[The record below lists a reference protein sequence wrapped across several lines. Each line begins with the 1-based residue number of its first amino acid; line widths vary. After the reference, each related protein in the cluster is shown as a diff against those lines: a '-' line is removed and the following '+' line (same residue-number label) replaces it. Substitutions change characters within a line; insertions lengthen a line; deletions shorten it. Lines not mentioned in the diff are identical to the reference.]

1 MALVLPV
8 LYLGSM
14 YGLYQYVKNKVR
26 YYETTQE
33 IEIDVDIN
41 IDNTEP
47 VYTAISNNN
56 ISGNIIVCCTGDM
69 QSMALLYGVMNVYNN
84 NNINVL
90 FINNERYN
98 KMGEFVEN
106 ICGQHNINFIQKTI
120 NTNNIMHINV
130 ENNIEN
136 ARRDTINEL
145 CAQLGT
151 KNVFE
156 AHTIENQCNSIL
168 DNIMRGITYRQL
180 DTIKPFANMDMSIIK
195 SFVEKY
201 DIPYDTVTMD
211 HNLTSAMNIFNE
223 FETVLGSHYPNWRE
237 NIINYAV
244 NINDRLNQF
253 ETNIDNIM
261 KNCTGMDKYGS
272 YCRYNIDT
280 TSYDLFSN
288 IINKIADNNNTERPS
303 RYIKTQM
310 YEGKFA
316 SHTSLSNW
324 FCDGHY
330 VVYLN
335 NDMMTHLDNL
345 RTYLDTVN
353 ALDYIDNNSDIFN
366 VSIDMNQYKISRTTD
381 NVIDYIG
388 DMIKGIIHLE
398 AKDERFNIIELF
410 H

>member
-26 YYETTQE
+26 EYETTQ
-33 IEIDVDIN
+33 EIDVDIN
-41 IDNTEP
+41 IDKTED
-47 VYTAISNNN
+47 VYTAISNSIITNN

-69 QSMALLYGVMNVYNN
+69 QSMALLYGVMNVYDSD
-84 NNINVL
+84 NINVL

-106 ICGQHNINFIQKTI
+106 ICEKHNINFIQKTI
-120 NTNNIMHINV
+120 NTNDIMHINV

-136 ARRDTINEL
+136 ARRNTISEL

-156 AHTIENQCNSIL
+156 AHTIENQCNNIL
-168 DNIMRGITYRQL
+168 DNIMRWGTYKQL
-180 DTIKPFANMDMSIIK
+180 DTIKPFINMDMDMIRR
-195 SFVEKY
+195 FVEKY

-223 FETVLGSHYPNWRE
+223 FETVLNSHYPNWRE

-244 NINDRLNQF
+244 NINDRLAQF

-261 KNCTGMDKYGS
+261 NNCTGTDKYGS
-272 YCRYNIDT
+272 YYRYNIDT

-303 RYIKTQM
+303 RYVKTQW
-310 YEGKFA
+310 YEGKQ
-316 SHTSLSNW
+316 SKQPNW

-353 ALDYIDNNSDIFN
+353 ALDYSDNNSDIFN
-366 VSIDMNQYKISRTTD
+366 VIIDENQYKISHTTE

-398 AKDERFNIIELF
+398 VKDERFNIIELF

>member
-1 MALVLPV
+1 MAFVLPV

-26 YYETTQE
+26 EYETTQ
-33 IEIDVDIN
+33 EIDVDIN
-41 IDNTEP
+41 IDKTED

-56 ISGNIIVCCTGDM
+56 ITGNIIVCCTGDM
-69 QSMALLYGVMNVYNN
+69 QSMALLYGVMNVFDSK
-84 NNINVL
+84 NINVL

-136 ARRDTINEL
+136 TRRDTINEL
-145 CAQLGT
+145 CTQLGT

-156 AHTIENQCNSIL
+156 AHTIENQCNNIL
-168 DNIMRGITYRQL
+168 DNIMRGVTYKQL
-180 DTIKPFANMDMSIIK
+180 DTIKPFANMDMGVIIN
-195 SFVEKY
+195 FVYKY
-201 DIPYDTVTMD
+201 NIPYDIVTMD

-223 FETVLGSHYPNWRE
+223 FDTVLSLYYPNWRE
-237 NIINYAV
+237 NVINYAQNV
-244 NINDRLNQF
+244 NDRLSQF

-261 KNCTGMDKYGS
+261 NKCTATDRFGS
-272 YCRYNIDT
+272 YYRYNIDM

-288 IINKIADNNNTERPS
+288 IVNKIADNNNTERPS
-303 RYIKTQM
+303 RYVKTQW
-310 YEGKFA
+310 YEGKNNA
-316 SHTSLSNW
+316 SQPNW

-335 NDMMTHLDNL
+335 SDIMTHLDNL

-353 ALDYIDNNSDIFN
+353 ALDYVDSNTTFFN
-366 VSIDMNQYKISRTTD
+366 VNLQDENQYKICPSND
-381 NVIDYIG
+381 IIDYIG
-388 DMIKGIIHLE
+388 DMIKGIIHIE
-398 AKDERFNIIELF
+398 ADDEQFSVIELF